1 MPFNMLE
8 LGKINAL
15 IAKRRTD
22 NGVYLEDTEGNEVLL
37 PNAYA
42 ADVSIDDTVECFIYT
57 DSEDRPVAST
67 LMPKLFLGEVALLTV
82 KSVTFMGAF
91 LDWGLPKDLFVPFI
105 EQQYKMEEGKTY
117 AVCLLEDKVTQRL
130 FGSSRIKKHLRNND
144 AVDYSPGDKVSLYV
158 LDFSD
163 LGINVLIDL
172 KHFGLV
178 YDNDVFVSLNHGDVL
193 DGYIRRIRED
203 GKIDVTLR
211 KFGYDKVEDSTDV
224 IITKLEEHGGELP
237 LSDKSSPEEI
247 ETLLNM
253 SKKTFKK
260 AIGGLYKEKRISIEP
275 NKIVLIR
282 AK

>member
-1 MPFNMLE
+1 
-8 LGKINAL
+8 
-15 IAKRRTD
+15 
-22 NGVYLEDTEGNEVLL
+22 
-37 PNAYA
+37 
-42 ADVSIDDTVECFIYT
+42 
-57 DSEDRPVAST
+57 
-67 LMPKLFLGEVALLTV
+67 
-82 KSVTFMGAF
+82 
-91 LDWGLPKDLFVPFI
+91 
-105 EQQYKMEEGKTY
+105 
-117 AVCLLEDKVTQRL
+117 
-130 FGSSRIKKHLRNND
+130 
-144 AVDYSPGDKVSLYV
+144 LYV

-163 LGINVLIDL
+163 LGINVLIDS

-224 IITKLEEHGGELP
+224 IITKLQEHGGELP

>member
-163 LGINVLIDL
+163 LGINVLIDS

-224 IITKLEEHGGELP
+224 IITKLQEHGGELP